1 MKQLMRNMNSKPLV
15 RLFAVITLV
24 MVAKPANAVA
34 NNLLSVKLTE
44 EARQM
49 IGWMRQHTVLDLG
62 ERANDQVFAPK
73 MEAANADEYW
83 ARLKVLGEMIDPE
96 TGARLLTATDL
107 SREEVVASLARQYSE
122 HLQTV
127 EEIGALYGVP
137 AEKLDTGVLNRYFPN
152 ANTNSPAFGKGVGG
166 FASRVRGLPMQ
177 LHPKHAAPA
186 FRHSWEAWLLSPYC
200 EKRRVMRQHV
210 FDSLSAGG
218 GNQQTATV
226 GLLWLQ
232 SVSES
237 AWSAE
242 WKRQF
247 AHPLLHAI
255 QRWGT
260 ADQVVVWSLQWLTE
274 AEKGGFVTSPDGN
287 KERDYYD
294 VLYNI
299 LTWPGEN
306 NSESRYKFYV
316 EAVRKCD
323 ISKLPPSHQRL
334 LKRVLATYA
343 TYEHK

>member
-1 MKQLMRNMNSKPLV
+1 MRNMKTQSLV
-15 RLFAVITLV
+15 SLFAVVNLV
-24 MVAKPANAVA
+24 MVAIPTNAVA
-34 NNLLSVKLTE
+34 NNLLSVKLAE

-107 SREEVVASLARQYSE
+107 SSEEVVASLARQYFE
-122 HLQTV
+122 HPERV

-137 AEKLDTGVLNRYFPN
+137 ASRLDNGVLNRYFPN
-152 ANTNSPAFGKGVGG
+152 ADTNSPVFGRAVGG
-166 FASRVRGLPMQ
+166 MTSRATERPMP
-177 LHPKHAAPA
+177 LRPKHAAPG
-186 FRHSWEAWLLSPYC
+186 FRRSWEAWLLSPYC
-200 EKRRVMRQHV
+200 KKRMVMRQHV
-210 FDSLSAGG
+210 FDALSAGG

-242 WKRQF
+242 WKREF

-255 QRWGT
+255 QKWGT
-260 ADQVVVWSLQWLTE
+260 ADQVVVWSLQWLTA

-287 KERDYYD
+287 KERDYYE

-306 NSESRYKFYV
+306 SSESRYKFYV

-343 TYEHK
+343 TYERK